1 MEKDS
6 LKAYESK
13 LEDIYSYFEKAYK
26 QRINDNTLKPLDN
39 LEEYYN
45 TLNHALMALLQKI
58 TNKVLWLFA
67 IGQLGWS
74 ILSGIISSW
83 LVFYY
88 TDAEGVLYKY
98 IILKW

>member
-1 MEKDS
+1 
-6 LKAYESK
+6 
-13 LEDIYSYFEKAYK
+13 
-26 QRINDNTLKPLDN
+26 
-39 LEEYYN
+39 
-45 TLNHALMALLQKI
+45 MALLQKI

-98 IILKW
+98 IILK

>member
-1 MEKDS
+1 
-6 LKAYESK
+6 
-13 LEDIYSYFEKAYK
+13 
-26 QRINDNTLKPLDN
+26 
-39 LEEYYN
+39 
-45 TLNHALMALLQKI
+45 MALLEKI

-67 IGQLGWS
+67 IGQLEWS
-74 ILSGIISSW
+74 ILSCIISPW